1 MSMQKFWDSI
11 VPYRQL
17 FLLAAYI
24 CLFALAGM
32 AIHAIIGKAA
42 SVSRDRV
49 KVNKENL
56 KNVNVEKVKR
66 TRHGWLIRLVTSPD
80 AVDPAPNGHLVIN
93 DGGHEKY
100 IRTFTM
106 VGKPKRT
113 QFAKTFTNLFNFSGC
128 TSSVFL
134 VPISDE
140 EMGRKID
147 RHITI
152 LSAEK
157 HSASGD
163 PNRFRKLS
171 GQESEATMWAQEVE
185 NGENKFFHVG
195 FLFSLYADSLQELN
209 KLSDN
214 FYAEALS
221 KNILISSCYGMQA
234 EAYALNGPY
243 AGQVNIRSRT
253 VKKGPI
259 QYVTMDKFSVSTL
272 MNYLQSSFSHKTGVP
287 LGRDMITGNLVFFDL
302 YDKSH
307 DSMTLAIAGK
317 PGSGKSLTIKIM
329 AARQI
334 LFGWHYVAIDSQQR
348 KGMSEGEYAAL
359 GVAVGG
365 KNYQIRIGAEE
376 IVNPFDLS
384 EIILSE
390 KIAEDS
396 IKEVRTIDL
405 ASKIVMLVNDLCSM
419 ILASVN
425 KDFDSV
431 NEQTYVRRILTD
443 TAAQLYHDFGITH
456 GDVNSLYERHVET
469 AGGITTGFK
478 RKTLPTI
485 TDFYVRILRNNLRN
499 TDVSLKKAYTLIIHG
514 LKDRVRELYYTQGE
528 IRVVTKEEFMNLP
541 IDRDGQRRVQ
551 TSHGMEEVVEVHGT
565 RAYYD
570 GQSTISINRD
580 CPFTNFDISLLP
592 EDEKKLARQILMGW
606 VNENF
611 IKKNSERMDSA
622 NKLVVILDEA
632 HECFKDPYA
641 VDTIDVTTREARK
654 RHVGIILSTQTLA
667 EYDKNPV
674 TKDILKLMECK
685 FIFKQD
691 YQDRDWL
698 VENLGI
704 TTSQANMIVG
714 SLGGSER
721 NMDDEKGRHKGE
733 MCIIDN
739 MRVCFCKV
747 DYLKKTE
754 ALVADTDV
762 TAVEKLVRVS
772 KAE

>member
-1 MSMQKFWDSI
+1 MSMQKLLDS
-11 VPYRQL
+11 VAPYRQL

-24 CLFALAGM
+24 CLAALAGM
-32 AIHAIIGKAA
+32 AIRAIIRKAA
-42 SVSRDRV
+42 SVSKDRV
-49 KVNKENL
+49 TINKENL
-56 KNVNVEKVKR
+56 KNINVEKVKQ
-66 TRHGWLIRLVTSPD
+66 TRRGWLIRLVTSPD
-80 AVDPAPNGHLVIN
+80 AVDPAPNGHLIIN

-100 IRTFTM
+100 IRTFTI

-113 QFAKTFTNLFNFSGC
+113 QFARTFTSLFNFAGC

-134 VPISDE
+134 IPIPDE
-140 EMGRKID
+140 EMSRKID
-147 RHITI
+147 RHITV

-157 HSASGD
+157 HSAGGD

-171 GQESEATMWAQEVE
+171 SQESEANMWAREVE

-209 KLSDN
+209 KLSDS

-221 KNILISSCYGMQA
+221 KNILVSSCYGMQA

-243 AGQVNIRSRT
+243 AGQVNIRSKT
-253 VKKGPI
+253 VKRGPV

-272 MNYLQSSFSHKTGVP
+272 LNYLQSSFSHKTGVP
-287 LGRDMITGNLVFFDL
+287 LGRDMITGNLVIFDL

-317 PGSGKSLTIKIM
+317 PGSGKSLTIKVM

-334 LFGWHYVAIDSQQR
+334 LFGCHYVAIDSQQR

-359 GVAVGG
+359 SVAVGG
-365 KNYQIRIGAEE
+365 KNYQIRIGAQE
-376 IVNPFDLS
+376 IVNPFDIS
-384 EIILSE
+384 ETIASE
-390 KIAEDS
+390 KVSQDS

-405 ASKIVMLVNDLCSM
+405 ASKIVMVVNDLCAM
-419 ILASVN
+419 ILASAN

-431 NEQTYVRRILTD
+431 NDQTYVKRILTD
-443 TAAQLYHDFGITH
+443 TAAQLYHDFGIIH
-456 GDVNSLYERHVET
+456 GDVESLYERPMEKSGIA
-469 AGGITTGFK
+469 AGRR

-485 TDFYVRILRNNLRN
+485 TDFYICILRNNLRN
-499 TDVSLKKAYTLIIHG
+499 TDESLKKAYTLIIHG
-514 LKDRVRELYYTQGE
+514 LKDRVKELYYTPGE
-528 IRVVTKEEFMNLP
+528 IRVFTREEFMDLP
-541 IDRDGQRRVQ
+541 EDRSGQRRVQ
-551 TSHGMEEVVEVHGT
+551 TSHGMEIVEEIHGT

-580 CPFTNFDISLLP
+580 CSFTNFDISLLP
-592 EDEKKLARQILMGW
+592 EDEKRLARQILMGW

-654 RHVGIILSTQTLA
+654 RHVGIILSTQTLS

-674 TKDILKLMECK
+674 TKDILKLMECI
-685 FIFKQD
+685 FVFKQD
-691 YQDRDWL
+691 YQDRGWL

-704 TTSQANMIVG
+704 TISQANMIVG
-714 SLGGSER
+714 GLGGSER
-721 NMDDEKGRHKGE
+721 NVDDQGNRHKGE

-739 MRVCFCKV
+739 RRVCFCKV

-754 ALVADTDV
+754 ALIADTDV

-772 KAE
+772 KAG

>member
-1 MSMQKFWDSI
+1 MSMERFLDSAI
-11 VPYRQL
+11 SYRNL
-17 FLLAAYI
+17 FLVAAYL
-24 CLFALAGM
+24 CLAALAGIV
-32 AIHAIIGKAA
+32 IHALIRKAA
-42 SVSRDRV
+42 GIAKDRI

-56 KNVNVEKVKR
+56 KNINVEKVR
-66 TRHGWLIRLVTSPD
+66 RGRRGWLIRLVTSPD

-113 QFAKTFTNLFNFSGC
+113 QFAKTFTSLFNFTGC

-134 VPISDE
+134 APISDE
-140 EMGRKID
+140 EMSRKID

-157 HSASGD
+157 HSAYGD

-171 GQESEATMWAQEVE
+171 GQESEAAMWAQEVE

-209 KLSDN
+209 KLSDS

-221 KNILISSCYGMQA
+221 KNILISNCYGMQA

-243 AGQVNIRSRT
+243 AGQVNIQSRT

-259 QYVTMDKFSVSTL
+259 QYVTMDKYSVSTL
-272 MNYLQSSFSHKTGVP
+272 MNYLQSSFSHKSGVP
-287 LGRDMITGNLVFFDL
+287 LGRDMTTGNLVVFDL
-302 YDKSH
+302 YDRSH

-365 KNYQIRIGAEE
+365 KNFQIRIGAEE

-384 EIILSE
+384 EIIISQ
-390 KIAEDS
+390 KVTEDS

-431 NEQTYVRRILTD
+431 NDQTYVKRILTD
-443 TAAQLYHDFGITH
+443 TAAQLYHDFGIIH
-456 GDVNSLYERHVET
+456 GDVSSLYEKQ
-469 AGGITTGFK
+469 AGRTDILSGLK
-478 RKTLPTI
+478 RKTLPTVA
-485 TDFYVRILRNNLRN
+485 DFYIRILRNRLRN
-499 TDVSLKKAYTLIIHG
+499 TDESLKKAYTLIIHG
-514 LKDRVRELYYTQGE
+514 LKDRVRELYYTQE
-528 IRVVTKEEFMNLP
+528 SIQVVTGEEFKDIP
-541 IDRDGQRRVQ
+541 VDSDGQRRVR
-551 TSHGMEEVVEVHGT
+551 TSRGMEIVEEVHGT

-592 EDEKKLARQILMGW
+592 EDEKRLARQILMGW

-654 RHVGIILSTQTLA
+654 RHVGIILSTQTLS

-685 FIFKQD
+685 FVFKQD

-698 VENLGI
+698 VDNLGI

-721 NMDDEKGRHKGE
+721 NTDDEKNRHKGE

>member
-1 MSMQKFWDSI
+1 MSMEKFLDSI
-11 VPYRQL
+11 VPYRPL

-24 CLFALAGM
+24 CLAALAGM
-32 AIHAIIGKAA
+32 AIQAIVKKAA
-42 SVSRDRV
+42 SISRDRV
-49 KVNKENL
+49 KINKENL

-80 AVDPAPNGHLVIN
+80 ALDPAPNGHLVIS

-100 IRTFTM
+100 IRTFTI

-113 QFAKTFTNLFNFSGC
+113 QFARTFTGLFNFTGC

-134 VPISDE
+134 EPIPDE

-147 RHITI
+147 RHITV

-157 HSASGD
+157 HSADGD

-171 GQESEATMWAQEVE
+171 GQESEANMWAREVE

-209 KLSDN
+209 KLSDS

-243 AGQVNIRSRT
+243 AGQVNIRSKT
-253 VKKGPI
+253 VKKGPM

-272 MNYLQSSFSHKTGVP
+272 LNYLQSSFSHKTGVP
-287 LGRDMITGNLVFFDL
+287 LGRDMVTGNLVVFDL

-307 DSMTLAIAGK
+307 DSMTLAVAGK
-317 PGSGKSLTIKIM
+317 PGSGKSLTIKVM

-334 LFGWHYVAIDSQQR
+334 LFGCHYVAIDSQQR

-359 GVAVGG
+359 SVAVGG

-376 IVNPFDLS
+376 IVNPFDIS
-384 EIILSE
+384 ETIASE
-390 KIAEDS
+390 KVSEDS

-431 NEQTYVRRILTD
+431 NDQTYVKRILTD
-443 TAAQLYHDFGITH
+443 TAAQLYHEFGIVH
-456 GDVNSLYERHVET
+456 GEVDSLYEMQAEK
-469 AGGITTGFK
+469 AGGITAGFR
-478 RKTLPTI
+478 RKTFPTI
-485 TDFYVRILRNNLRN
+485 TDFYIRILRNNLRN
-499 TDVSLKKAYTLIIHG
+499 TDESLKKAYTLIIHG
-514 LKDRVRELYYTQGE
+514 LKDRVRELYYIASE
-528 IRVVTKEEFMNLP
+528 IRVLTREEFFNLP
-541 IDRDGQRRVQ
+541 VEPNGQRRVR
-551 TSHGMEEVVEVHGT
+551 TSRGMETVEEIHGT

-580 CPFTNFDISLLP
+580 CSFTNFDISLLP
-592 EDEKKLARQILMGW
+592 EDEKRLARQILMGW

-654 RHVGIILSTQTLA
+654 RHVGIILSTQTLS

-685 FIFKQD
+685 FVFKQD

-704 TTSQANMIVG
+704 TISQADMIVG

-721 NMDDEKGRHKGE
+721 NADDQRNSHKGE

-739 MRVCFCKV
+739 RKVCFCKV

-762 TAVEKLVRVS
+762 TAVEKLVRVL
-772 KAE
+772 KAK

>member
-1 MSMQKFWDSI
+1 MSMEKFLDSI
-11 VPYRQL
+11 VPYRAL

-24 CLFALAGM
+24 CLAALTGI
-32 AIHAIIGKAA
+32 AIQAIIKRAA
-42 SVSRDRV
+42 GISRDRV
-49 KVNKENL
+49 KINKENL
-56 KNVNVEKVKR
+56 KNINVEKVKR

-80 AVDPAPNGHLVIN
+80 ALDPAPNGHLVIC
-93 DGGHEKY
+93 DGGHEKF
-100 IRTFTM
+100 IRTFTI

-113 QFAKTFTNLFNFSGC
+113 QFARTFTGLLNFTGC

-134 VPISDE
+134 APIPDE

-147 RHITI
+147 RHITV

-157 HSASGD
+157 HSADGD

-171 GQESEATMWAQEVE
+171 GQESEANMWAREVE

-209 KLSDN
+209 KLSDS

-243 AGQVNIRSRT
+243 AGQVNIRSKT
-253 VKKGPI
+253 VKKGPM

-272 MNYLQSSFSHKTGVP
+272 LNYLQSSFSHKTGVP
-287 LGRDMITGNLVFFDL
+287 LGRDMVTGNLVVFDL

-317 PGSGKSLTIKIM
+317 PGSGKSLTIKVM

-334 LFGWHYVAIDSQQR
+334 LFGCHYVAIDSQQR

-359 GVAVGG
+359 SVAVGG
-365 KNYQIRIGAEE
+365 KNFQIQIGAEE
-376 IVNPFDLS
+376 IVNPFDIS
-384 EIILSE
+384 ETIASE
-390 KIAEDS
+390 KVSEDS

-405 ASKIVMLVNDLCSM
+405 ASKIVMLVNDLCAM

-431 NEQTYVRRILTD
+431 NDQTYVKRILTD
-443 TAAQLYHDFGITH
+443 TAAQLYHEFGIVH
-456 GDVNSLYERHVET
+456 GDVDSLYET
-469 AGGITTGFK
+469 QAGKTGGIAAGLRRK
-478 RKTLPTI
+478 RFPTI

-499 TDVSLKKAYTLIIHG
+499 TDESLKKAYTLIIHG
-514 LKDRVRELYYTQGE
+514 LKDRVRELYYIPGE
-528 IRVVTKEEFMNLP
+528 IRVLTREEFLNLP
-541 IDRDGQRRVQ
+541 AEPNGQRRVR
-551 TSHGMEEVVEVHGT
+551 TSRGMEVVEEIHGT

-580 CPFTNFDISLLP
+580 CSFTNFDISLLP
-592 EDEKKLARQILMGW
+592 EDEKRLARQILMGW

-654 RHVGIILSTQTLA
+654 RHVGIILSTQTLS

-685 FIFKQD
+685 FVFKQD

-704 TTSQANMIVG
+704 TLSQANMIVG

-721 NMDDEKGRHKGE
+721 AGDQRNRHKGE

-739 MRVCFCKV
+739 RRVCFCKV

-762 TAVEKLVRVS
+762 TAVEKLVRVL
-772 KAE
+772 KTK